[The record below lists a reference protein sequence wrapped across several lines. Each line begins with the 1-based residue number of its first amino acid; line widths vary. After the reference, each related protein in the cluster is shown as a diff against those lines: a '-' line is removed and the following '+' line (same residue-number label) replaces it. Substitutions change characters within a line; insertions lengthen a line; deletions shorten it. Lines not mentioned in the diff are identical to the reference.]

1 MSLIRIIKFLKL
13 RESLSNQKI
22 RYLLVGLY
30 NTFFGYLCFVIIFY
44 NFSSTVSHP
53 LLLGICHLIGTV
65 NNFFSYKTFV
75 FKTKNSSVRNYFKF
89 NLVYIFTFLIN
100 LTMFKLLTQVKG
112 WNLYYSQALIVT
124 VIAVVGYILNK
135 YYSFSNKPLFNKIKL

>member
-22 RYLLVGLY
+22 RYLMTGLY

-89 NLVYIFTFLIN
+89 NLVYIF
-100 LTMFKLLTQVKG
+100 
-112 WNLYYSQALIVT
+112 
-124 VIAVVGYILNK
+124 IL
-135 YYSFSNKPLFNKIKL
+135 